1 MQHSEDAAVARKP
14 TIHDLMDETDGML
27 PTLSMPHIMLAGLIA
42 PLPLLWGMTIPFG
55 IVLALLGHPIVGL
68 VSTLGNMAADWAVQ
82 TLYRRWSPTVET
94 DDVKRAFRRIGA
106 AVCFRAA
113 VAMVGV
119 MGAVLL
125 GGAPADLVFAG
136 LMTCL
141 LLCVAMAQGSLSP
154 LLLWMSALPIL
165 GGTVVAILVR
175 FPLAQASILLSV
187 VTLLVGMLLLLSGGI
202 TRILGDWTTMR
213 ERNNKLIE
221 RLRAERAEAE
231 QAREEA
237 RLAGQ
242 AKANFLATMSHEIRT
257 PMNGVLG
264 MAQLLKASATDDEQR
279 QRIETLIHSGEFLMS
294 ILNDILDISKIDA
307 GQMDLSV
314 QPEDL
319 NALASGLGDL
329 WTPTAEAKGLYLNID
344 VAPGIPA
351 CVKMDARRVR
361 QILFNLIGNAVKFT
375 STGGV
380 TVSIGHKGR
389 ADGRVDLRIAVS
401 DTGIGI
407 EPAALPGL
415 FERFSQVDQST
426 SRQFGGT
433 GLGLAISGQLTHLMG
448 GRLWAESRPG
458 EGSCFRLVLPL
469 EVAAEP
475 VAMARAAVEPSAEQA
490 GVLSV
495 LVVDDNAVNLKV
507 LDHLLNAFGHRTVTA
522 GSGPEALERAADQTF
537 DLILLDIQM
546 PGMSGHEVLKALRAG
561 DGPNRDTRVLAVTAD
576 VLSHDHDGYLSLGF
590 AGHVSKPIQVASL
603 AAEIEKAFQT
613 PTTAVAAA

>member
-1 MQHSEDAAVARKP
+1 MQHSKDAAARTP
-14 TIHDLMDETDGML
+14 SIHDLMDETDGML
-27 PTLSMPHIMLAGLIA
+27 PTLSMPHIMLSGLIA

-55 IVLALLGHPIVGL
+55 IVLALLGHPLVGL
-68 VSTLGNMAADWAVQ
+68 VSTLGDMGADWTVQ

-94 DDVKRAFRRIGA
+94 DDAKLAFRRIGA

-113 VAMVGV
+113 MAMVGV
-119 MGAVLL
+119 MGAVLR

-136 LMTCL
+136 LTTCL

-154 LLLWMSALPIL
+154 RLLWMSALPIL
-165 GGTVVAILVR
+165 GGTAVAILVR
-175 FPLAQASILLSV
+175 FPVAQASILLGV
-187 VTLLVGMLLLLSGGI
+187 VTLLAGMLLLLSGGI

-213 ERNNKLIE
+213 ERNNRLIE

-264 MAQLLKASATDDEQR
+264 MAQLLKASAVDDEQR

-307 GQMDLSV
+307 GQQEISV

-319 NALASGLGDL
+319 AALAAGLAEL
-329 WTPTAEAKGLYLNID
+329 WTPTAEAKGLYLKVA
-344 VAPGIPA
+344 VAPDLPA
-351 CVKMDARRVR
+351 RVIMDARRVR
-361 QILFNLIGNAVKFT
+361 QILFNLVGNAVKFT
-375 STGGV
+375 SVGGV
-380 TVSIGHKGR
+380 TVSIGCKAR
-389 ADGRVDLRIAVS
+389 PDGRVDLRVAVR

-415 FERFSQVDQST
+415 FERFSQVDQSI

-433 GLGLAISGQLTHLMG
+433 GLGLAISSQLTRLMD

-469 EVAAEP
+469 ERADGAVAAAPAE
-475 VAMARAAVEPSAEQA
+475 VEAPIEQT
-490 GVLSV
+490 GSLSI

-507 LDHLLNAFGHRTVTA
+507 LDHLLHAFGHQTVTA
-522 GSGPEALERAADQTF
+522 ECGPKALERAAAQAF

-561 DGPNRDTRVLAVTAD
+561 DGPNRDTRVVAVTAD
-576 VLSHDHDGYLSLGF
+576 VLSHDHQGYLALGF

-603 AAEIEKAFQT
+603 AAEIERAFQA
-613 PTTAVAAA
+613 PARAAAAA